1 MAETS
6 KKLVYNEIKE
16 LSFLDELLEW
26 NKDKTVYYWIIVLC
40 TWLSVGL
47 AFYHLFVAVYGTPEG
62 RSFRSIHLS
71 AMMVLAV
78 FIYPLFRN
86 SIKDPLFIND
96 DKKGNLLR
104 VFGYGYDLT
113 IILSIIFV
121 QLWTTWDVENFMM
134 RYGDKYICLLY
145 TSPSP
150 RDSV

>member
-26 NKDKTVYYWIIVLC
+26 NKDKTIYYWIIVLC

-47 AFYHLFVAVYGTPEG
+47 AFYHLFVAVYCTPEG

-134 RYGDKYICLLY
+134 RYGDKYIGDIIVGSMLIF
-145 TSPSP
+145 
-150 RDSV
+150 